1 MSWNDSS
8 HRRDLEAIAG
18 PIVGN
23 LDALCTQ
30 LHRFSDHLFRWQRV
44 QNLVSRETPG
54 DLWERHIL
62 DSLQLLPLIGP
73 HDGPLRVLDIGSG
86 GGFPAIPLAI
96 ALKGTDYSMHLIE
109 SNTRKCA
116 FLRATAREFDL
127 PITVHTARIEAVSP
141 QAVGRVDL
149 FTSRALAP
157 LPLLLRYIHRFWAPQ
172 SRAILHKGR
181 ENGEELKTAD
191 SDWVYDVLKHQS
203 ATDKDGVLLELSHL
217 RPRTEPK

>member
-1 MSWNDSS
+1 MTGDSQ
-8 HRRDLEAIAG
+8 RLADLERHGASMF
-18 PIVGN
+18 GN
-23 LDALCTQ
+23 VEATFTQ
-30 LHRFSDHLFRWQRV
+30 LHRFSDHLLRWQKV

-54 DLWERHIL
+54 DLWSRHIL
-62 DSLQLLPLIGP
+62 DSLQILPLIGP
-73 HDGPLRVLDIGSG
+73 ISGPLRILDIGSG

-96 ALKGTDYSMHLIE
+96 ALQDVDFSMHLIE

-127 PITVHTARIEAVSP
+127 PITVHTARIEAVP
-141 QAVGRVDL
+141 PEIVGVVDL

-157 LPLLLRYIHRFWAPQ
+157 LPLLLTYIHRFWSPQ

-181 ENGEELKTAD
+181 ENGEELKSAD

-203 ATDKDGVLLELSHL
+203 ATDKDGVLLEFSHL
-217 RPRTEPK
+217 RPRT

>member
-1 MSWNDSS
+1 MTGDSQ
-8 HRRDLEAIAG
+8 RLADLERHGA
-18 PIVGN
+18 PMFGN
-23 LDALCTQ
+23 VEVIFTQ
-30 LHRFSDHLFRWQRV
+30 LHRFSDHLLRWQKV

-54 DLWERHIL
+54 DLWSRHIL
-62 DSLQLLPLIGP
+62 DSLQILPLIGP
-73 HDGPLRVLDIGSG
+73 VSGPLRILDIGSG

-96 ALKGTDYSMHLIE
+96 ALQDVDFSMHLIE

-127 PITVHTARIEAVSP
+127 PITVHTARIEAVP
-141 QAVGRVDL
+141 PEIVGVVDL

-157 LPLLLRYIHRFWAPQ
+157 LPLLLTYIHRFWSPQ

-181 ENGEELKTAD
+181 ENGEELKSAD

-203 ATDKDGVLLELSHL
+203 ATDKDGVLLEFSHL
-217 RPRTEPK
+217 RPRT

>member
-1 MSWNDSS
+1 MTIDSQLLA
-8 HRRDLEAIAG
+8 DLEPFIA
-18 PIVGN
+18 PMFGN
-23 LDALCTQ
+23 VEVISTQ
-30 LHRFSDHLFRWQRV
+30 LHRFSDHLLRWQKV

-54 DLWERHIL
+54 NLWTRHIL
-62 DSLQLLPLIGP
+62 DSLQILPLIGP
-73 HDGPLRVLDIGSG
+73 VSGPLRILDIGSG

-96 ALKGTDYSMHLIE
+96 ALQGQDFSMHLIE

-141 QAVGRVDL
+141 ETIGAVDL

-157 LPLLLRYIHRFWAPQ
+157 LPLLLSYIHRFWSPE

-181 ENGEELKTAD
+181 ENGEELKSAD

-203 ATDKDGVLLELSHL
+203 ATDKDGVLLEISHL
-217 RPRTEPK
+217 KPRT

>member
-1 MSWNDSS
+1 MTGDSQ
-8 HRRDLEAIAG
+8 RLAELERHGASMF
-18 PIVGN
+18 GN
-23 LDALCTQ
+23 VEVIFTQ
-30 LHRFSDHLFRWQRV
+30 LHRFSNHLLRWQKV

-54 DLWERHIL
+54 DLWSRHIL
-62 DSLQLLPLIGP
+62 DSLQILPLIGP
-73 HDGPLRVLDIGSG
+73 ISGRLRILDIGSG

-96 ALKGTDYSMHLIE
+96 ALRDVDFSMHLIE

-127 PITVHTARIEAVSP
+127 PITVHTARIEAVP
-141 QAVGRVDL
+141 PEIVGVVDL

-157 LPLLLRYIHRFWAPQ
+157 LPLLLTYIHRFWSPQ

-181 ENGEELKTAD
+181 ENGEELKSAD

-203 ATDKDGVLLELSHL
+203 ATDKDGVLLEFSHL
-217 RPRTEPK
+217 RPRT

>member
-1 MSWNDSS
+1 MTGDSQ
-8 HRRDLEAIAG
+8 RLADLERHGASMFGNVEAIF
-18 PIVGN
+18 
-23 LDALCTQ
+23 TQ
-30 LHRFSDHLFRWQRV
+30 LHRFSDHLLRWQKV

-54 DLWERHIL
+54 DLWSRHIL
-62 DSLQLLPLIGP
+62 DSLQILPLIGP
-73 HDGPLRVLDIGSG
+73 ISGPLRILDIGSG

-96 ALKGTDYSMHLIE
+96 ALQDVDFSMHLIE

-127 PITVHTARIEAVSP
+127 PITVHTARIEAVP
-141 QAVGRVDL
+141 PEIVGVVDL

-157 LPLLLRYIHRFWAPQ
+157 LPLLLTYIHRFWSPQ

-181 ENGEELKTAD
+181 ENGEELKSAD

-203 ATDKDGVLLELSHL
+203 ATDKDGVLLEFSHL
-217 RPRTEPK
+217 RPRT

>member
-1 MSWNDSS
+1 MTIDSQ
-8 HRRDLEAIAG
+8 RLADLEPYIA
-18 PIVGN
+18 PMFGN
-23 LDALCTQ
+23 VEVISTQ
-30 LHRFSDHLFRWQRV
+30 LRRFSDHLLRWQKV

-54 DLWERHIL
+54 NLWTRHIL
-62 DSLQLLPLIGP
+62 DSLQILPLISP
-73 HDGPLRVLDIGSG
+73 VSGPLRILDVGSG

-96 ALKGTDYSMHLIE
+96 ALQGQDFSMHLIE

-141 QAVGRVDL
+141 ETIGAVDL

-157 LPLLLRYIHRFWAPQ
+157 LPLLLSYIHRFWSPE

-181 ENGEELKTAD
+181 ENGEELKSAD

-203 ATDKDGVLLELSHL
+203 ATDKDGVLLEISHL
-217 RPRTEPK
+217 RPRT

>member
-1 MSWNDSS
+1 MTGDSQ
-8 HRRDLEAIAG
+8 RLADLERHGASMFGNVEAIF
-18 PIVGN
+18 
-23 LDALCTQ
+23 TQ
-30 LHRFSDHLFRWQRV
+30 LHRFSDHLLRWQKV

-54 DLWERHIL
+54 DLWSRHIL
-62 DSLQLLPLIGP
+62 DSLQILPLIGP
-73 HDGPLRVLDIGSG
+73 ISGPLRILDIGSG

-96 ALKGTDYSMHLIE
+96 ALQDVDFSMHLIE

-127 PITVHTARIEAVSP
+127 PITVHTARIEAVP
-141 QAVGRVDL
+141 PEIVGVVDL

-157 LPLLLRYIHRFWAPQ
+157 LPLLLTYIHRFWSPQ

-181 ENGEELKTAD
+181 ENGEELKSAD

-203 ATDKDGVLLELSHL
+203 ATDKDGVLLEISHL
-217 RPRTEPK
+217 RPRT

>member
-1 MSWNDSS
+1 MTIDSQ
-8 HRRDLEAIAG
+8 RLADLEPYIA
-18 PIVGN
+18 PMLGN
-23 LDALCTQ
+23 VEVISTQ
-30 LHRFSDHLFRWQRV
+30 LHRFSDHLLRWQKV

-54 DLWERHIL
+54 NLWTRHIL
-62 DSLQLLPLIGP
+62 DSLQILPLIGP
-73 HDGPLRVLDIGSG
+73 VSGPLRILDIGSG

-96 ALKGTDYSMHLIE
+96 ALQGQDFSMHLIE

-141 QAVGRVDL
+141 ETIGAVDL

-157 LPLLLRYIHRFWAPQ
+157 LPLLLRYIHRFWSPE

-181 ENGEELKTAD
+181 ENGEELKSAD

-203 ATDKDGVLLELSHL
+203 ATDKDGVLLEISHL
-217 RPRTEPK
+217 RPRT